1 MDKKCET
8 YTQLTQLSAWAK
20 NYYCLKT
27 SKSVFFHNKTLQTA
41 KQPTDSL
48 KWIAGHCNLNSNMLK
63 STFTSTKE
71 RGMRVPP
78 PYQSTVGLLRPIQSL
93 DSTGVPYL
101 FLHELPP
108 NISLL
113 VIALPRM
120 SDYWVVK
127 IYINLNKITR

>member
-1 MDKKCET
+1 
-8 YTQLTQLSAWAK
+8 
-20 NYYCLKT
+20 
-27 SKSVFFHNKTLQTA
+27 
-41 KQPTDSL
+41 
-48 KWIAGHCNLNSNMLK
+48 
-63 STFTSTKE
+63 
-71 RGMRVPP
+71 MRVPP

-108 NISLL
+108 KISLL

-127 IYINLNKITR
+127 IYINLNKITRKRVSV